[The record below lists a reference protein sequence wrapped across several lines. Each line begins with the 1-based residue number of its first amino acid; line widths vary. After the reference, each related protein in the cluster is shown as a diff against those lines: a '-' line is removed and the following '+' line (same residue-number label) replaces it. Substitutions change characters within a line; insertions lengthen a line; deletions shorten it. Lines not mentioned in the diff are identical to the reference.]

1 MKYSRTVIPTY
12 SAFKLRDITRQE
24 ARKELGIEDNEK
36 MLLFFGLVRKYKGLP
51 YLIKAMPKVIEEYP
65 DIKLYVVGDFAGHK
79 DEYMELIKENKVE
92 NNIVIRD
99 GYVPDEEI
107 QPYYTAADIC
117 VCPYESA
124 TQSAIVQV
132 SFGFNLPVI
141 ATNVGGL
148 PEVVTDGKT
157 GYVVESMNPDALA
170 EAIIKFY
177 KEDKQKEFINN
188 VIEESPRFS
197 WDHMVEVIEEL
208 VSR

>member
-1 MKYSRTVIPTY
+1 
-12 SAFKLRDITRQE
+12 
-24 ARKELGIEDNEK
+24 
-36 MLLFFGLVRKYKGLP
+36 
-51 YLIKAMPKVIEEYP
+51 MP
-65 DIKLYVVGDFAGHK
+65 
-79 DEYMELIKENKVE
+79 
-92 NNIVIRD
+92 
-99 GYVPDEEI
+99 
-107 QPYYTAADIC
+107 ADIC

-132 SFGFNLPVI
+132 SFGFELPVI